1 VFAQM
6 EDRPMFTV
14 RTHTAPGLL
23 LAAGLLL
30 IPGCLERKETIRVDQ
45 DGSVRI
51 RVEVDGEP
59 GDFASGDS
67 LPDKYTGWKTQDELR
82 TKDDGKE
89 EQHRIATRRF
99 SAGQPLPDSYADPDG
114 PRYGIALMFP
124 TTLEIERRPDGTYY
138 HFKRVYEARAQA
150 RYEVYREL
158 FKDIFEEMD
167 QLAGKDPAELTDEQR
182 TRLVEILRLLEALK
196 RAEYVAAGAEALAD
210 VWPQHYGLLLRQA
223 LMDHF
228 QRADSAEL
236 ADLLGQP
243 NTPERNDAINAF
255 GDELIASA
263 RDVLHEE
270 LVKLRVPRD
279 QIELFFAAH
288 DEEEARRAVTEDLED
303 ETWEVR
309 VEMPGEIVAHNGT
322 DRDETGV
329 IWSFPGKALY
339 DRDHVLMVTSR
350 VTRGAGRPTR
360 ERDVP
365 DDSD

>member
-1 VFAQM
+1 M
-6 EDRPMFTV
+6 STV
-14 RTHTAPGLL
+14 RPFTAPGLL

-30 IPGCLERKETIRVDQ
+30 TPGCLERKETIRVDR

-51 RVEVDGEP
+51 RVEVDGDP
-59 GDFASGDS
+59 GDFAGGDA
-67 LPDKYTGWKTQDELR
+67 LPDKHTGWKTQDEIE
-82 TKDDGKE
+82 TDDNGKE
-89 EQHRIATRRF
+89 IKHRVATRRF

-114 PRYGIALMFP
+114 PQYGIALMFP

-138 HFKRVYEARAQA
+138 HFKRVYEARAEA

-158 FKDIFEEMD
+158 LKDVFKELGE
-167 QLAGKDPAELTDEQR
+167 LAGKDPAELTDEQR

-196 RAEYVAAGAEALAD
+196 RTEYVVAGAEALED
-210 VWPQHYGLLLRQA
+210 EWPQHYGLLLRQA

-228 QRADSAEL
+228 QRADAAEL
-236 ADLLGQP
+236 AGLLGQP
-243 NTPERNDAINAF
+243 NTPERNDAINTF
-255 GDELIASA
+255 GDELIAAA
-263 RDVLHEE
+263 REVLREE
-270 LVKLRVPRD
+270 LLELRVPRD

-329 IWSFPGKALY
+329 IWGFPGKALY

-350 VTRGAGRPTR
+350 VARGAGRQAYP
-360 ERDVP
+360 RDDQE
-365 DDSD
+365 DDD